1 MGEGQKPINDVWQL
15 RDGFFCSTASTMTWV
30 IAVGS
35 PLVLLLEALG
45 GSALQVGLTYSFFF
59 LLSPVQI
66 LATALLPRL
75 GFRRQMG
82 LAWAFRGV
90 ALMVPI
96 GLALYGPAEPMAWMA
111 TAVVVAIFVF
121 SLFSS
126 VGSCV
131 YSVWIYALLPD
142 RLRGRYFSTDAVMVG
157 ITGMLTLFCCAW
169 INATMNSF
177 PAFSA
182 QFILA
187 GISAIFAVYFISRMP
202 DATPP
207 KPIAISKILRRAP
220 QLILT
225 PGHYRKFLIL
235 WSLGAIVGTPFLPFA
250 IYFLKTEAA
259 MADAKILIYTS
270 FQYAGLI
277 IGSTLIRTLVD
288 RFSVRLFFTVA
299 LAGNITI
306 YLLWAAFI
314 PGWLPSQLI
323 GLSFFAAGI
332 AQANWYAAQMKY
344 LPQLSSE
351 EERPISVA
359 VLVATISFIA
369 GIAPIAW
376 GLVLRGQT
384 DIPSMNVDNFL
395 IYFLVAAIVNLC
407 LIPFFARLVELRPDV
422 EPFYNPA
429 WMSRPFRF
437 IASLPHLVTSASI
450 HNIRNEKRKNRNR

>member
-1 MGEGQKPINDVWQL
+1 M
-15 RDGFFCSTASTMTWV
+15 
-30 IAVGS
+30 
-35 PLVLLLEALG
+35 LLLEALG

-66 LATALLPRL
+66 LATALLPHL
-75 GFRRQMG
+75 GFRLQMG
-82 LAWAFRGV
+82 LAWAFRGM

-96 GLALYGPAEPMAWMA
+96 CLALYGPTQPAAWMA
-111 TAVVVAIFVF
+111 MAVVVAIFVF

-157 ITGMLTLFCCAW
+157 ATGVLTLLACAW
-169 INATMNSF
+169 INASMKQF
-177 PAFSA
+177 PAFST

-202 DATPP
+202 DAEPP
-207 KPIAISKILRRAP
+207 RTIVFKKILRRAP
-220 QLILT
+220 ELIFK
-225 PGHYRKFLIL
+225 PGHFRKFLIL
-235 WSLGAIVGTPFLPFA
+235 WSMGAIVGTPFLPFA

-259 MADAKILIYTS
+259 MADSRILIYTG

-277 IGSTLIRTLVD
+277 LGSTLIRTLVD
-288 RFSVRLFFTVA
+288 RLSVRIFFVIA
-299 LAGNITI
+299 LGGNICI
-306 YLLWAAFI
+306 YLLWATFI
-314 PGWLPSQLI
+314 PGWLPSSLI
-323 GLSFFAAGI
+323 GLSFLAAGF

-351 EERPISVA
+351 EERPVSVA
-359 VLVATISFIA
+359 VLVSSISFVA
-369 GIAPIAW
+369 GISPIAW
-376 GLVLRGQT
+376 GLFLRGT
-384 DIPSMNVDNFL
+384 SELPSMNVDNFL
-395 IYFLVAAIVNLC
+395 IYFIIAIAVNVV
-407 LIPFFARLVELRPDV
+407 LIPFFLRLVELRPDA

-437 IASLPHLVTSASI
+437 IASLPHLVTSTSI
-450 HNIRNEKRKNRNR
+450 TNKNHGKRKDRNR